1 MKAKG
6 QWQAVGMGYQLTDV
20 PPDTCSL
27 VLLKCLPAIIHTEW
41 VSDYLERLRVERSV
55 FIN

>member
-6 QWQAVGMGYQLTDV
+6 QWQAVGMGYLLTDV

-27 VLLKCLPAIIHTEW
+27 ALLKCLPVIIHTEW
-41 VSDYLERLRVERSV
+41 VSDFLPENR
-55 FIN
+55 